1 MLDRQ
6 PDYAARDGSGN
17 DDGGGA
23 RVIVRMSTMSYLPAA
38 TPTQQLQELQSRR
51 RFCIKSQSRN
61 DRSCEA
67 FIARYLGYRPDL
79 PEPERKAI
87 WKEAAAMRRMVEKG
101 GEGRHELVD
110 QWTSALS
117 ACSPIILNSA
127 VARAAWDKL
136 RHDTERK
143 MRDLAKTLPA
153 WSWVKDV
160 PGFGALGLGIIMGET
175 GDLANYATKEKVWK
189 RLGLAVIDGERQQ
202 RKRDKDAAAA
212 HGYSPSRRAEVW
224 TVADSLF
231 KHQWR
236 GEKNSVPAYAIAP
249 YGEVYARRKAHTA
262 WSNTIVTPKHRDND
276 ARRIMTKAVVEDLWR
291 VWHGKPPRERRGEAF
306 DFMEAA

>member
-79 PEPERKAI
+79 PEREGKAI

-101 GEGRHELVD
+101 GEGQRDVAD
-110 QWTSALS
+110 QSVSHQNGALS

-127 VARAAWDKL
+127 IARKSWDKL
-136 RHDTERK
+136 RDDTERE
-143 MRDLAKTLPA
+143 MRDLAKSLPA
-153 WSWVKDV
+153 WSWVRDV
-160 PGFGALGLGIIMGET
+160 RGFGALGLAIIVGET
-175 GDLANYATKEKVWK
+175 GDLDGYATKEKVWK
-189 RLGLAVIDGERQQ
+189 RLGLAVINGERQQ

-276 ARRIMTKAVVEDLWR
+276 ARRIMTKAVVEDL
-291 VWHGKPPRERRGEAF
+291 
-306 DFMEAA
+306 